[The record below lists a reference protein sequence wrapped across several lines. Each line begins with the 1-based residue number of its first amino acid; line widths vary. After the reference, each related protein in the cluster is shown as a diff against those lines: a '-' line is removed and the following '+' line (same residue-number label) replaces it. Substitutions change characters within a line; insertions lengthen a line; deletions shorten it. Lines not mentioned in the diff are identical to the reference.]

1 MSPRAHLVKT
11 SSSNSSQVVQ
21 KQDFPLENLRLRRV
35 LTFQGLA
42 FLLNHKMQEFMR
54 VWCASDSMLNMLYES
69 GVLKASLDQH
79 KNKKLHLIGAV
90 ETHKKFNK

>member
-21 KQDFPLENLRLRRV
+21 KQDFPLENLRLQRV

-54 VWCASDSMLNMLYES
+54 V
-69 GVLKASLDQH
+69 
-79 KNKKLHLIGAV
+79 
-90 ETHKKFNK
+90 